1 MSDSSAHLH
10 MFLAIRR
17 ELVGYAAKITGDRM
31 QAEDIVQEAWIRFS
45 PAKAEARPVVE
56 QPVAYLYRIVR
67 NLALDLQRSRSRE
80 QGHAASPPLWLL
92 PTSVADPAETCQ
104 HSIALERL
112 SDALQALPD
121 NSRKALELHRFGGCT
136 LAEIASQLG
145 VSLTTAHRLLRE
157 ALLALARVMDEQEDA
172 PGDSRDAHRE

>member
-10 MFLAIRR
+10 MFLSIRR
-17 ELVGYAAKITGDRM
+17 ELVGYAAKITGDRI

-45 PAKAEARPVVE
+45 PAKAQTRPAVE

-67 NLALDLQRSRSRE
+67 NLALDLKRSRSRE
-80 QGHAASPPLWLL
+80 HDHAASPPLWLL
-92 PTSVADPAETCQ
+92 PTTANDPAEICQ
-104 HSIALERL
+104 HSMTLERL

-121 NSRKALELHRFGGCT
+121 NSRKALELHRFGGFT
-136 LAEIASQLG
+136 LAEIAGQLG

-157 ALLALARVMDEQEDA
+157 ALLALARVMDHQDDGKGANLE
-172 PGDSRDAHRE
+172 